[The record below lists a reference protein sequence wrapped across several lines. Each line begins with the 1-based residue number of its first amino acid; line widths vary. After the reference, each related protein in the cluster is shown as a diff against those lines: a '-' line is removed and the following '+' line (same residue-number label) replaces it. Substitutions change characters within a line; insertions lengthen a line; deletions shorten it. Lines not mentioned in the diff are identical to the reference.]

1 MPRPLRIQVE
11 GAASYIHQEA
21 LAGIDLFKAEEDY
34 AAYARLLK
42 EYQTKYQFN
51 VFSYALT
58 PKKVHLLVEPAGD
71 VSTSQFMRDL
81 TSRYSKYY
89 NGCYAHSGSLFHG
102 RFKTVLVEMGE
113 ALEEVKGYLA
123 SLTADAAN
131 ANTAG
136 ATYSYEGLREALK
149 GTAYG
154 SPEFIEFVKQSA
166 KTGHA
171 AEAVLKP
178 AVVQSS
184 AAMTATVATAT
195 KAVKVMTATKIVP
208 VFSLGFAALAGVLVV
223 SAVVGTN
230 FWVTRPAAMEK
241 HAVKAEAV
249 RVKAETKTEVVPQA
263 VVTAARA
270 IEKKLVIVLDGTEWN
285 VQLIPMEGASAQDR
299 KVEFDQL
306 KFMSNRVA
314 SQKFA
319 TNGYNAAH
327 YTVSQT
333 PEGVI
338 VWETIQRNASGEM
351 VSWRG
356 EWVGDKMSG
365 VLSKQLTDGK
375 AQVFNFIGTMMDG
388 TTGAA
393 SAAPK
398 ML

>member
-21 LAGIDLFKAEEDY
+21 LAGIELFKTEEDY
-34 AAYARLLK
+34 AAYIRLLK
-42 EYQTKYQFN
+42 EYEGKYQFN
-51 VFSYALT
+51 LYSYALT
-58 PKKVHLLVEPAGD
+58 PKKVHLLVEPTGD

-102 RFKTVLVEMGE
+102 RFKTVLIEMGE

-123 SLTADAAN
+123 SMNPVPATNAGTAF
-131 ANTAG
+131 
-136 ATYSYEGLREALK
+136 EGLREALK

-154 SPEFIEFVKQSA
+154 SPEFMEFVKQSA
-166 KTGHA
+166 KSGHA

-178 AVVQSS
+178 AVVQAS
-184 AAMTATVATAT
+184 AAAQAAVVTAT
-195 KAVKVMTATKIVP
+195 KTVP

-223 SAVVGTN
+223 TAVAGTN

-241 HAVKAEAV
+241 HAAKVEAV
-249 RVKAETKTEVVPQA
+249 SAKAETKTETVPQA

-285 VQLIPMEGASAQDR
+285 VQLIPTEGLSAQDR
-299 KVEFDQL
+299 KVEFDHL

-319 TNGYNAAH
+319 ANGYDAAH

-338 VWETIQRNASGEM
+338 VWETMQRNSSGEM

-356 EWVGDKMSG
+356 EWAGEKMSG

-375 AQVFNFIGTMMDG
+375 AQVFNFVGTMRDAN
-388 TTGAA
+388 TGAA
-393 SAAPK
+393 AGAAPK
-398 ML
+398 MV